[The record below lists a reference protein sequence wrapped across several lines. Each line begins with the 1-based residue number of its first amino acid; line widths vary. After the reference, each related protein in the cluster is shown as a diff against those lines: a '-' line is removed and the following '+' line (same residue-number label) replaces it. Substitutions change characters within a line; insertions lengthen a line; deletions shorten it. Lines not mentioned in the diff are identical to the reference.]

1 MKADEQT
8 TEEWGLDR
16 RVGFAVG
23 LLMLILMSVFN
34 IIYQNSLTTQG
45 VS

>member
-23 LLMLILMSVFN
+23 LLMLILTVALIASGWVKEP
-34 IIYQNSLTTQG
+34 TT
-45 VS
+45 